1 MNEGASLGFVNFMS
15 HYIIRPSDDPEGFPF
30 FQPDYAAEIN
40 LAENVEALVDNLDL
54 KLTAGQLSESARA
67 DIMDVVSTMNI
78 NADTAEE
85 DRRKR
90 VQTAVLMVVASGA
103 YAAQN

>member
-1 MNEGASLGFVNFMS
+1 MS
-15 HYIIRPSDDPEGFPF
+15 YYIIRPSDDPENFPF
-30 FQPDYAAEIN
+30 FQLNYTAEIN
-40 LAENVEALVDNLDL
+40 LADDVEALVDHLDL